1 MVGLWSCVA
10 RGGRYRL
17 FRANERRRCKCASL
31 CSPHGVYQDLAGPA
45 AWRRI
50 CVLWR
55 HTVLKACR
63 SVAREDAL
71 STLIHISG
79 AIAMASGLELLNKHI
94 VPVSIFIACILSLV
108 FELTVVG
115 GLSTQD
121 R

>member
-1 MVGLWSCVA
+1 VA
-10 RGGRYRL
+10 RGGRYRV
-17 FRANERRRCKCASL
+17 FQASERRRCKCASL
-31 CSPHGVYQDLAGPA
+31 CSPHGVYLDRAGPA

-71 STLIHISG
+71 STLIYISG
-79 AIAMASGLELLNKHI
+79 AISMASGLELLNKYI
-94 VPVSIFIACILSLV
+94 VPFAIFITCILSLV

-115 GLSTQD
+115 GLSAQD